1 MSLPGIKGVCYHP
14 WLELFFLCCA
24 GYFLCQQAKVMLE
37 DGSSI
42 EKMPPP
48 PVWPVGKHLW
58 CVSYP
63 DW

>member
-48 PVWPVGKHLW
+48 PSLACGQAPV
-58 CVSYP
+58 VR
-63 DW
+63 